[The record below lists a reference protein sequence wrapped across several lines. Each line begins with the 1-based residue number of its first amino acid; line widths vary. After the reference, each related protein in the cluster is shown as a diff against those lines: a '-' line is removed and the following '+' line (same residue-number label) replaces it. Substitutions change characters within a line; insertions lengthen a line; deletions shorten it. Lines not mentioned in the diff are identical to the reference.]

1 MQVRSTVL
9 RSAGKKTNNI
19 ILLKNIITF
28 FLQFLICSS
37 FIFGQEIEFINSE
50 ADSVKYRSEISIYSK
65 KSPIYLPV
73 SEIIGMN
80 GGLSL
85 FNRYV
90 SQENF
95 AKISFSSVANNF
107 QKGFT
112 WDNDFFVVNQF
123 AHPYH
128 GNIYFNTAR
137 SNGYS
142 FWESVP
148 FTFGGSLMWEMFME
162 TDPPQTND
170 LVSTTLGGVMLGEI
184 TYRLS
189 SLILDES
196 TRGFERTSREIIGA
210 VINPARGFNRLI
222 RGDINRHTRFNV
234 NDVQPF
240 TGRLNIGYAEINP
253 RKKFSFEKN
262 NYLAELSVLYL
273 KNLSSEEFKP
283 FDVFRLKLGID
294 AQEGETPSSWVDVYG
309 ILYGKRLITLRDKV
323 LVLGLFQDF
332 DFYNNSIYKL
342 GAQSAGPGI
351 ILKIPVTK
359 KINFAANVH
368 TNFIILSALNSI
380 YRGENRDYDFLM
392 GSKILTE
399 GILDVGPFSLQLE
412 YKFYWMKSINGIDGK
427 HTMGILNPKL
437 LFNIYKGLGAGAE
450 YLFYHR
456 HSVYKNI
463 ETTNLNLTEHR
474 FYVSYWL

>member
-1 MQVRSTVL
+1 MQIRGTLLRST
-9 RSAGKKTNNI
+9 GKKANSI
-19 ILLKNIITF
+19 ILLKKIITF
-28 FLQFLICSS
+28 FLQFLV
-37 FIFGQEIEFINSE
+37 FTALVYGQDIEFINSE
-50 ADSVKYRSEISIYSK
+50 EDSLKYHSEISTYSK
-65 KSPIYLPV
+65 KSSIFLPV

-90 SQENF
+90 SQEKF
-95 AKISFSSVANNF
+95 ARISFSSVANNF
-107 QKGFT
+107 KKGFV

-128 GNIYFNTAR
+128 GNIYFNSAR

-148 FTFGGSLMWEMFME
+148 FTFGGSLMWEMCME

-170 LVSTTLGGVMLGEI
+170 LVSTTMGGVMLGEI

-196 TRGFERTSREIIGA
+196 KRGFERTSREILSA

-222 RGDINRHTRFNV
+222 SGDISRHTRYNI
-234 NDVQPF
+234 NDVHPF
-240 TGRLNIGYAEINP
+240 TSRLNIGFAEINP

-262 NYLAELSVLYL
+262 SLLAELSVLYIR
-273 KNLSSEEFKP
+273 NLSGNSFKP
-283 FDVFRLKLGID
+283 FDVFRLKIGID
-294 AQEGETPSSWVDVYG
+294 AQEGDTPSSWVDVYG
-309 ILYGKRLITLRDKV
+309 LLYGKRLIKLKDKV
-323 LVLGLFQDF
+323 LVIGLFQDF

-351 ILKIPVTK
+351 IMKIPVTG

-368 TNFIILSALNSI
+368 TNFIVLSALNSI

-412 YKFYWMKSINGIDGK
+412 YKFYWMKSINGIEGR

-437 LFNIYKGLGAGAE
+437 FFNIYKGFGAGAE

-463 ETTNLNLTEHR
+463 QTTNLNLTEHR

>member
-1 MQVRSTVL
+1 M
-9 RSAGKKTNNI
+9 KK
-19 ILLKNIITF
+19 IIT
-28 FLQFLICSS
+28 LLILFCFYSS
-37 FIFGQEIEFINSE
+37 AIFGQDIEFLNSDEDTVKYHPEINSYFKK
-50 ADSVKYRSEISIYSK
+50 SSIIIPISEIA
-65 KSPIYLPV
+65 
-73 SEIIGMN
+73 GMN
-80 GGLSL
+80 SGLCL
-85 FNRYV
+85 FNRFV

-107 QKGFT
+107 KKGFV

-148 FTFGGSLMWEMFME
+148 FTLGGSLMWEMFME

-196 TRGFERTSREIIGA
+196 KRGFERTSREILGA

-222 RGDINRHTRFNV
+222 RGDINRHTKYNV
-234 NDVQPF
+234 NDVYPF
-240 TGRLNIGYAEINP
+240 TSKLNIGYAEINP

-262 NYLAELSVLYL
+262 NYLAELSVIYF
-273 KNLSSEEFKP
+273 KNLSSNDYKP

-294 AQEGETPSSWVDVYG
+294 AQEEDTPSSWVDVYG
-309 ILYGKRLITLRDKV
+309 ILYGKRLITLKDKV

-351 ILKIPVTK
+351 IMKIPVTK

-368 TNFIILSALNSI
+368 ANLIILSALNSI

-399 GILDVGPFSLQLE
+399 GILDVGPFSLQIE
-412 YKFYWMKSINGIDGK
+412 YKFYWMKSINGIEGK

-437 LFNIYKGLGAGAE
+437 FLNIYKGLGAGAE